1 MLQGFYGPFFSN
13 ASVYGIL
20 SNGRLFVSIKQT
32 ISLMVNFAVQYP
44 FNISNNGERKLVI
57 YYICDTRKISRDKWI
72 AEANR
77 LQTTY
82 GGGLTESAL
91 NSHCG

>member
-1 MLQGFYGPFFSN
+1 MQRVTQRKTWLPKRGVLQGFYGRFFSN

-44 FNISNNGERKLVI
+44 FNE
-57 YYICDTRKISRDKWI
+57 
-72 AEANR
+72 
-77 LQTTY
+77 
-82 GGGLTESAL
+82 
-91 NSHCG
+91 